1 MPFGALEEIIVLD
14 LSDRLAASFCAKT
27 LGLYG
32 CEVIKVESLK
42 GDPLRQW
49 TGPTQNHQVGDSP
62 TFLHLNA
69 GKKSISMD
77 LDSKKGQALLASL
90 MEVSDV
96 VIESQKPGHWD
107 KNRLGYKQIKDI
119 NPSIIFTSIT
129 PYGQTGPYKD
139 FEYDELTLFAM
150 TGAMNREGLPDREP
164 LRYAGE
170 IAQYFAGNAAAAA
183 TASAL
188 FKRTLTGQG
197 DWLDISIQECMA
209 GHPHQIGRRAPYI
222 YAGEPDPRSQPRT
235 SASGAREPYAVGTF
249 RCKDGYFS
257 FLPLG
262 PRMWPNIAKMI
273 NREDL
278 MTHPKYDDTIKR
290 SENKEELEAIFQTW
304 LNDKTRE
311 EIFQAVQAAGVP
323 GSPILQPE
331 EVHENEQFIARGFF
345 QNVTHPTGQTLRM
358 TGDPFRLSNTS
369 TSPIEPAPT
378 LGQNTNQVLQSL
390 LKISNEEIEIMT
402 TEKII

>member
-1 MPFGALEEIIVLD
+1 MPFAALEEIIVLD

-32 CEVIKVESLK
+32 CEVIKVESLE
-42 GDPLRQW
+42 GDPLRHW
-49 TGPTQNHQVGDSP
+49 TSSTQSNQGDDSP
-62 TFLHLNA
+62 IFLHLNA

-77 LDSKKGQALLASL
+77 LDSKKGQTLLADL
-90 MEVSDV
+90 MKVSDV
-96 VIESQKPGHWD
+96 VIESQKPGHWEE
-107 KNRLGYKQIKDI
+107 NGLAYNQIKNI
-119 NPSIIFTSIT
+119 NPSIIFTSVT
-129 PYGQTGPYKD
+129 PYGQTGPYKN
-139 FEYDELTLFAM
+139 FAYDELTLFAM
-150 TGAMNREGLPDREP
+150 TGAMNREGLPEREP

-183 TASAL
+183 TTSAL

-262 PRMWPNIAKMI
+262 PRMWPNVAKMI

-290 SENKEELEAIFQTW
+290 SENKDELEAIFQAW

-311 EIFQAVQAAGVP
+311 EIFKAVQAAGVP

-331 EVHENEQFIARGFF
+331 EVHKNEQFIARDFF
-345 QNVTHPTGQTLRM
+345 QDVTHPNGQTLRM
-358 TGDPFRLSNTS
+358 TGDPFRLSNTANS
-369 TSPIEPAPT
+369 QIEPAPT
-378 LGQNTNQVLQSL
+378 LGQNTTQVLQNIL
-390 LKISNEEIEIMT
+390 HISNDEIEALT

>member
-32 CEVIKVESLK
+32 CEVIKVESLE

-49 TGPTQNHQVGDSP
+49 TSSTQNHGADDSP
-62 TFLHLNA
+62 LFLHLNA

-77 LDSKKGQALLASL
+77 LCSEKGQKLLADL
-90 MEVSDV
+90 MKISDV
-96 VIESQKPGHWD
+96 VIESQTPGHWEE
-107 KNRLGYKQIKDI
+107 KGLAYNQIKNI
-119 NPSIIFTSIT
+119 NPSIIFTSVT
-129 PYGQTGPYKD
+129 PYGQTGPYRN
-139 FEYDELTLFAM
+139 FSYDELTLFAM
-150 TGAMNREGLPDREP
+150 TGAMNREGLPEREP

-183 TASAL
+183 TASAM

-249 RCKDGYFS
+249 KCKDGYFS

-262 PRMWPNIAKMI
+262 PRMWPNIARMI
-273 NREDL
+273 GREDL
-278 MTHPKYDDTIKR
+278 MTNSKYDDTIKR
-290 SENKEELEAIFQTW
+290 SENKEELEAIFQAW
-304 LNDKTRE
+304 LDDKSRE

-323 GSPILQPE
+323 GSPILEPE
-331 EVHENEQFIARGFF
+331 EVHKNEQFIARDFF
-345 QNVTHPTGQTLRM
+345 QYVTHPSGQTLRL

-369 TSPIEPAPT
+369 NTSIKPAPT
-378 LGQNTNQVLQSL
+378 LGENTSQVLQDL
-390 LKISNEEIEIMT
+390 LQMSNKEIEILT
-402 TEKII
+402 KEKII

>member
-32 CEVIKVESLK
+32 CEVIKVESLE

-49 TGPTQNHQVGDSP
+49 TSPTQNGQVDDSP
-62 TFLHLNA
+62 IFLHLNA

-77 LDSKKGQALLASL
+77 LHSKKGQSLLADL
-90 MEVSDV
+90 MKVSDV
-96 VIESQKPGHWD
+96 VIESQKPGHWEE
-107 KNRLGYKQIKDI
+107 KGLAYNQIKNI
-119 NPSIIFTSIT
+119 NPSIIFTSVT
-129 PYGQTGPYKD
+129 PYGQTGPYKN
-139 FEYDELTLFAM
+139 FAYDELTLFAM

-188 FKRTLTGQG
+188 FKRTLTGEG

-290 SENKEELEAIFQTW
+290 SENKDELEAIFQAW

-311 EIFQAVQAAGVP
+311 EIFKAVQAAGVP

-331 EVHENEQFIARGFF
+331 EVHKNVQFIARDFF
-345 QNVTHPTGQTLRM
+345 QDVTHPNGQTLRM
-358 TGDPFRLSNTS
+358 TGDPFRLSNTAKS
-369 TSPIEPAPT
+369 QIEPAPT
-378 LGQNTNQVLQSL
+378 LGQNTTQVLQNL
-390 LKISNEEIEIMT
+390 LHMSNDEIEALT

>member
-27 LGLYG
+27 LGIYG
-32 CEVIKVESLK
+32 CEVIKVESLE
-42 GDPLRQW
+42 GDSLRQW
-49 TGPTQNHQVGDSP
+49 TSSNQNRQVDDSP
-62 TFLHLNA
+62 LFLHLNA

-77 LDSKKGQALLASL
+77 LCSTKGQSLLADL
-90 MEVSDV
+90 MKVTDV
-96 VIESQKPGHWD
+96 VIESQRPGYWEERGLAY
-107 KNRLGYKQIKDI
+107 NQIKNI
-119 NPSIIFTSIT
+119 NPSVIFTSVT
-129 PYGQTGPYKD
+129 PYGQTGPYRN
-139 FEYDELTLFAM
+139 FAYDELTLFAM
-150 TGAMNREGLPDREP
+150 TGAMNREGLPEREP

-197 DWLDISIQECMA
+197 DWLDISMQECMA

-222 YAGEPDPRSQPRT
+222 YASEPDPRSQPRT

-249 RCKDGYFS
+249 KCKDGYFS

-262 PRMWPNIAKMI
+262 PRMWPNIATMI
-273 NREDL
+273 GREDL
-278 MTHPKYDDTIKR
+278 MNNSKYDDTIKR
-290 SENKEELEAIFQTW
+290 SENRKELEAIFQAW
-304 LNDKTRE
+304 LDDKTRE

-323 GSPILQPE
+323 GSPILEPE
-331 EVHENEQFIARGFF
+331 EVHKNEQFIARDFF
-345 QNVTHPTGQTLRM
+345 QDVTHASGQTLRL

-369 TSPIEPAPT
+369 NTSIEPAPA
-378 LGQNTNQVLQSL
+378 LGQNTKQVLQDL
-390 LKISNEEIEIMT
+390 LQISKEEIEILT
-402 TEKII
+402 TARII